1 MARPVVL
8 AHGGAGSPSS
18 NRDGPERAARR
29 GLEVLL
35 AGGSALDAVL
45 ATTVDLE
52 DDPRFNAGTGSNLR
66 LDGHTIE
73 MDAGVMT
80 SDGRSGAVAG
90 LPAVKNPILVAAAV
104 RARTNHV
111 LLCGE
116 GALRFA
122 RKLGFGEHD
131 PLTDRARA
139 KLAKARQALRGTEPT
154 DDSELEKWRK
164 LDLPAIWNFDRDVA
178 QALTDTVGAV
188 ARDGSG
194 GFAAT
199 ASTGGTVL
207 MLRGRVGDSPIVG
220 AGFYAGPAGAV
231 ACTGIGEEI
240 VRRFAAKTVYDLLA
254 QGVRAEEAARRGVA
268 LFPGNVDAGILVVGA
283 EDHAVASNRD
293 MAAGTAEAPP

>member
-8 AHGGAGSPSS
+8 AHGGAGSPSG

-29 GLEVLL
+29 GLDVLL

-45 ATTVDLE
+45 AATVDLE

-80 SDGRSGAVAG
+80 SDGRSGAVACV
-90 LPAVKNPILVAAAV
+90 PAVKNPILVAAAV
-104 RARTNHV
+104 RERTNHV

-116 GALRFA
+116 GALSFA
-122 RKLGFGEHD
+122 RRLGFGWHD
-131 PLTDRARA
+131 PLTERARE
-139 KLAKARQALRGTEPT
+139 KLAKARRALGGTGG
-154 DDSELEKWRK
+154 DDPEMEKWRK
-164 LDLPAIWNFDRDVA
+164 LDLAAIWNFDRDVA

-188 ARDGSG
+188 ARDASG
-194 GFAAT
+194 RFAAT

-240 VRRFAAKTVYDLLA
+240 VRRFAAKIVYDLLA
-254 QGVRAEEAARRGVA
+254 DGVSAADAARRGVA
-268 LFPGNVDAGILVVGA
+268 SFPANVDAGILVVGA
-283 EDHAVASNRD
+283 EDHAVVSNRD
-293 MAAGTAEAPP
+293 MASGTAEGSG